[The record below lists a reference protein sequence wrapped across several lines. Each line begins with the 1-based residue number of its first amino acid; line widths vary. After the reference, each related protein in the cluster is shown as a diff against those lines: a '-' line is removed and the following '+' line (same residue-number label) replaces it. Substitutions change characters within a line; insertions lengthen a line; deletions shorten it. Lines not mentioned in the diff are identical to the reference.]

1 MAKDQLNALPAGYQL
16 DDFTIESVLGAGGF
30 GITYLAHERTLDRKV
45 AIKEFLP
52 RTAVRG
58 EDRSSVHPISS
69 GDVEEF
75 EYGLKRFR
83 DEAQTLVG
91 FRHPNIVS
99 VFRYLQA
106 NGTAYI
112 VMEYVEGKSL
122 EELLR
127 VGDTL
132 AEGEVREI
140 LFPLLEG
147 IEAVHAAGFLHRDI
161 KPGNIFIQA
170 DGTPVLLDFGAAR
183 HALGAHSQSFTGIVT
198 PGFAPFEQ
206 YTTRSNQGPWT
217 DIYALGA
224 TLYRA
229 IVGAKPPE
237 ATDRIEQDNYVPVA
251 MAAPPGFS
259 SGFLHAIDEAL
270 EMRAAD
276 RPQTIAEWRAMFL
289 EQPGGETIRPAA
301 PSPARSSARSATGAK
316 STRAKSTGA
325 KSAGTPT
332 PPSPADMPIA
342 AAPPPDA
349 APTQAALR
357 HADDAPTQAGARRSQ
372 SAVGQSQSGKQTGRP
387 SARAGLIIGAV
398 VLTVGALA
406 GSGYWAWTAYEAAEH
421 ERIAAQTARHQAE
434 LARQRA
440 EEARKRAEGVRK
452 RAEAEARRRNQLEA
466 ARRRAAGEAA
476 RRRAAEAKRRA
487 EEERRTARSG
497 IQRRN
502 YPGGRYEGAIKG
514 GRRHGSGKYWWN
526 TGDRYAGRWVNGS
539 RTGQGRYWWANGNRY
554 VGQFLN
560 NQLNGRGT
568 FYWRNGS
575 RYVGS
580 FANGKFHGYGRI
592 YWSNGARY
600 AGQWS
605 VGNRTDGT
613 YWYPNGRSC
622 RSRGRTCVTAAR

>member
-1 MAKDQLNALPAGYQL
+1 VATDQLNALPAGFQL

-52 RTAVRG
+52 RAAVRG
-58 EDRSSVHPISS
+58 DDRSSVHPISS

-132 AEGEVREI
+132 AEGETREI
-140 LFPLLEG
+140 LFPLLDG

-170 DGTPVLLDFGAAR
+170 NGTPVLLDFGAAR
-183 HALGAHSQSFTGIVT
+183 HALGAHSRSFTGIVT

-206 YTTRSNQGPWT
+206 YATRGNQGPWT
-217 DIYALGA
+217 DIYSLGA

-259 SGFLHAIDEAL
+259 PGFLHAIDEAL

-289 EQPGGETIRPAA
+289 AQPGGEAIHAAA
-301 PSPARSSARSATGAK
+301 PSPAPTPAGSATANLAAA
-316 STRAKSTGA
+316 T
-325 KSAGTPT
+325 T
-332 PPSPADMPIA
+332 PPAQPDMPIA
-342 AAPPPDA
+342 AAPPPGA
-349 APTQAALR
+349 AS
-357 HADDAPTQAGARRSQ
+357 TQAGAGRGRS
-372 SAVGQSQSGKQTGRP
+372 AGGQSQTAKPASRP
-387 SARAGLIIGAV
+387 SARAGLIIGAIV
-398 VLTVGALA
+398 VVIGVLA
-406 GSGYWAWTAYEAAEH
+406 GGGYWAWTAYEATER
-421 ERIAAQTARHQAE
+421 ERIAVETARREAE

-440 EEARKRAEGVRK
+440 EEARR
-452 RAEAEARRRNQLEA
+452 RAEAEVQRRNQLEA
-466 ARRRAAGEAA
+466 ARRRAAGAAA
-476 RRRAAEAKRRA
+476 RRRAEEAKRRA
-487 EEERRTARSG
+487 EAERRTAGSG

-502 YPGGRYEGAIKG
+502 YAGGRYEGTFKD
-514 GRRHGSGKYWWN
+514 GRRHGIGKYWWN
-526 TGDRYAGRWVNGS
+526 TGDRYEGRWVNGS

-560 NQLNGRGT
+560 NQLGGQGT

-592 YWSNGARY
+592 YWSGGARY
-600 AGQWS
+600 SGQWS
-605 VGNRTDGT
+605 MGNRSDGT
-613 YWYPNGRSC
+613 YWYPDGRSC
-622 RSRGRTCVTAAR
+622 RSRGQTCATPAR

>member
-52 RTAVRG
+52 RMAVRG
-58 EDRSSVHPISS
+58 DDRSSVHPISS

-75 EYGLKRFR
+75 EYGLERFR

-122 EELLR
+122 EELLQI
-127 VGDTL
+127 GDTL
-132 AEGEVREI
+132 AEGEAREI
-140 LFPLLEG
+140 LFPLLDG

-183 HALGAHSQSFTGIVT
+183 HAMGAHSKSFTGIVT

-206 YTTRSNQGPWT
+206 YATRGKQGPWT

-229 IVGAKPPE
+229 ITGAKPPE

-259 SGFLHAIDEAL
+259 PGFLHAIDEAL

-289 EQPGGETIRPAA
+289 AEPGGQTIR
-301 PSPARSSARSATGAK
+301 
-316 STRAKSTGA
+316 
-325 KSAGTPT
+325 
-332 PPSPADMPIA
+332 A
-342 AAPPPDA
+342 AAPAATGIQKASTAAPAATPAETIVPPSSADPSLAATSPPDEAPTQAATRHDAPGAADA
-349 APTQAALR
+349 APTQAA
-357 HADDAPTQAGARRSQ
+357 ARRGPTPDDRSQ
-372 SAVGQSQSGKQTGRP
+372 AREQASGQSV
-387 SARAGLIIGAV
+387 RAAVIIGAIV
-398 VLTVGALA
+398 VAISVLA
-406 GSGYWAWTAYEAAEH
+406 VSGYWAWTAYEATER
-421 ERIAAQTARHQAE
+421 ERIAAETARREAE
-434 LARQRA
+434 RARRRA
-440 EEARKRAEGVRK
+440 EEARRQ
-452 RAEAEARRRNQLEA
+452 AEAETQRRNQMEA
-466 ARRRAAGEAA
+466 ARRRAEEA
-476 RRRAAEAKRRA
+476 RRQAEEARRRA
-487 EEERRTARSG
+487 EEERRTTARG
-497 IQRRN
+497 GVQRRK
-502 YPGGRYEGAIKG
+502 YAGGRYEGTFKD
-514 GRRHGSGKYWWN
+514 GRRHGHGKYWWD
-526 TGDRYAGRWVNGS
+526 TGDRYEGRWVNGS

-554 VGQFLN
+554 VGQFRN
-560 NQLNGRGT
+560 NQLSGQGT

-580 FANGKFHGYGRI
+580 FVNGKFHGYGRI
-592 YWSNGARY
+592 YWASGARY

-605 VGNRTDGT
+605 VGNRTNGT
-613 YWYPNGRSC
+613 YWYPDGRSC
-622 RSRGRTCVTAAR
+622 PSRGRTCVTPAR